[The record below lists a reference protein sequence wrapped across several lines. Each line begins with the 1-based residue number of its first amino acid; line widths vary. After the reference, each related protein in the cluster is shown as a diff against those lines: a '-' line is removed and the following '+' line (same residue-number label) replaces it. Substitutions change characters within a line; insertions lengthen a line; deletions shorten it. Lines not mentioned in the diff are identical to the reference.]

1 MTHREVNEEC
11 ADAMRLRVDTV
22 DIGAETVAFSTLA
35 DIQHSD
41 AHLLSAD
48 RAVERPAEQ
57 WARAIMEDVPADM
70 WATLERAWQ
79 VIALRRA
86 PVGTAHTIAGWPI
99 VHASPECVLLQAESA
114 FGFEGQLLFRC
125 SDSGVLLATF
135 VQFHD
140 PGARTIWD
148 RALPAHLGF
157 VRSLLEAQACRL
169 ADTSRDAE

>member
-1 MTHREVNEEC
+1 MTHHEVSEEC
-11 ADAMRLRVDTV
+11 ADSVLLRVDIV
-22 DIGAETVAFSTLA
+22 DVGAELLAFSTLA

-41 AHLLSAD
+41 AHLLSTD
-48 RAVERPAEQ
+48 RAAERSAEQ
-57 WARAIMEDVPADM
+57 WARAIMEDVPVDM

-79 VIALRRA
+79 AIALRRA
-86 PVGTAHTIAGWPI
+86 PVGTAHAIAGWRI
-99 VHASPECVLLQAESA
+99 VHACPECVLLQAESA

-140 PGARTIWD
+140 SGARAVWD

-157 VRSLLEAQACRL
+157 VRSLLDAEGCRL
-169 ADTSRDAE
+169 ADTSRGAE